1 MDNETDEEILERF
14 ASILQSCVLEP
25 DLSARLAGVSCK
37 RYIYSH
43 FPICGSQM
51 GPMVRPG
58 SMDRYASSIDKVHH
72 GAAGTKR
79 ISQEACLFFFL
90 FSKPPV
96 LSGVT
101 GSRSRGRCQ
110 SFLAVLGGN

>member
-51 GPMVRPG
+51 G
-58 SMDRYASSIDKVHH
+58 SH
-72 GAAGTKR
+72 G
-79 ISQEACLFFFL
+79 
-90 FSKPPV
+90 
-96 LSGVT
+96 
-101 GSRSRGRCQ
+101 
-110 SFLAVLGGN
+110 